1 MPIEVEVERRVFT
14 VDEYDRLI
22 EAGFFRPD
30 ERLELVDGEI
40 VTMSPIGTRHAARVG
55 RLTDLFGARLGG
67 NALVWVQN
75 PVVLGERD
83 EFQPDVAVL
92 RRRDDYHATARP
104 GPSDVLLLIEVAD
117 RTLTYDRS
125 VKIPRYGAAGV
136 SEVWLVDLQREVVLV
151 YQTPTAEGYAS
162 SRAAGRGE
170 QLVPTS
176 LPGVQMDVD
185 EILG

>member
-1 MPIEVEVERRVFT
+1 MAIEVERRVFT

-22 EAGFFRPD
+22 ETGFFRPD

-40 VTMSPIGTRHAARVG
+40 VTMSPIGTRHAACVG
-55 RLTDLFGARLGG
+55 RLTDLLGARLGRR
-67 NALVWVQN
+67 ALVWVQN

-92 RRRDDYHATARP
+92 RRRDDYYATARP

-117 RTLTYDRS
+117 TTLTYDRS
-125 VKIPRYGAAGV
+125 VKVPRYGVAGV
-136 SEVWLVDLQREVVLV
+136 PEVWLVDLQRDVVLV
-151 YQTPTAEGYAS
+151 YETPTADGYAI
-162 SRAAGRGE
+162 SRTGRRGE
-170 QLVPTS
+170 QLVPIS
-176 LPGVQMDVD
+176 LPDVQLDVD